1 MERVTAT
8 LVVVELIW
16 LAPVMVLLVG
26 AIGVVVLARQV
37 ADARDDL
44 SSSLRRFAGVE
55 RALVPV
61 RVQSH
66 RARAA
71 VDRRRS
77 Q

>member
-1 MERVTAT
+1 MTAT

-16 LAPVMVLLVG
+16 FAPVTVLLVG

-37 ADARDDL
+37 ADARDGL
-44 SSSLRRFAGVE
+44 ASSLRRFVGLE

-61 RVQSH
+61 RVQSQ

-71 VDRRRS
+71 VDRRRT